1 MPRVKRGVQ
10 KRKRKKNII
19 KQTKGYK
26 WRRKATF
33 KEAKQAVMK
42 AGSYAFRDRK
52 AKKRVFRREWQG
64 QINKDVR
71 KYGLSY
77 SKFMNLLKKSKIE
90 LNRKILAQL
99 SLEYPKIFEEI
110 VGKVKLST

>member
-26 WRRKATF
+26 WRRKSTF

-52 AKKRVFRREWQG
+52 AKKRVFRREWQA
-64 QINKDVR
+64 QINKAVR
-71 KYGLSY
+71 EYGLSY
-77 SKFMNLLKKSKIE
+77 SKFMNLLKKSGIT
-90 LNRKILAQL
+90 LNRKILAKL
-99 SLEYPKIFEEI
+99 SLEHPEIFKEI
-110 VGKVKLST
+110 VEKVKLST